1 MDSNSFG
8 QPIGSVDDAF
18 GTINSTS
25 GYCQGEATRSNLL
38 QMDPNFFNQP
48 WNELIRNF
56 SNSSRNFKLSS
67 GEMSNFSGNQEAGV
81 EMVKDMSSSGL
92 LHSWSS
98 SGGLDEMSM
107 LFHKVSTDVS
117 GYLNKPSPNCGSIS
131 QKG

>member
-8 QPIGSVDDAF
+8 QSIGIVDDTS
-18 GTINSTS
+18 GTIKSTS
-25 GYCQGEATRSNLL
+25 GDCQGEATGSNLL
-38 QMDPNFFNQP
+38 QMDPNFFSQP

-56 SNSSRNFKLSS
+56 GNSSRNFMLSS
-67 GEMSNFSGNQEAGV
+67 GEMSNFFGNQEAGV

-98 SGGLDEMSM
+98 SRVLDEVSV
-107 LFHKVSTDVS
+107 LLHKVSTDVF
-117 GYLNKPSPNCGSIS
+117 GYLNIPSPNCGSIS